1 MIFMSI
7 ENILSLI
14 GGLSLFLYGMHMMST
29 GMEEAAGNKMKDILQ
44 KLTANRFIAVFMGAL
59 ITCLV
64 QSSSATTVMVVGF
77 VNSKMMT
84 LRQAVWIIMGANIGT
99 TITGQLIALDVGAL
113 APIFAFIGVAIVV
126 FLKKP
131 KWHPFGG
138 IIAGLGILFIGMDMM
153 SGAMAPLRD
162 SPEFISI
169 VSNFSNPLIGII
181 VGAVFTAVIQSSSA
195 SVGIL
200 QGLARS
206 GVVQLNTAVYVL
218 FGQNIG
224 TCVTAL
230 LASIG
235 AKRNAKRTT
244 VIHLLFNI
252 IGTIVFTI
260 ICMTLPLT
268 SFVESL
274 TPTNPSAQIAN
285 MHTIFNIATTLML
298 LPFSEWLTKAA
309 MYILPE
315 KEQEINDAMHL
326 KHLQPLVVG
335 QERKFGSSE
344 IYLTEL
350 QKELMRMLKMTKD
363 NLNDSFDIIIDNS
376 SEKLANV
383 VEQEEYIDYL
393 NTEISK
399 SISYYIPYETNP
411 QNTRRI
417 TGYFNIC
424 GDVERIGDH
433 AVNIA
438 GYIQRM
444 ESVNIHF
451 SDVAI
456 GEVTAMKNICT
467 EILGTF
473 FENLDINDLKVSV
486 QKLEQIIDDMTFDY
500 RQGLVERMKDG
511 TESQE
516 SCILYSEILV
526 DFERIG
532 DHALNIAS
540 ELKKQNIQKI

>member
-1 MIFMSI
+1 MSI

-113 APIFAFIGVAIVV
+113 APIFAFLGVAVVV

-131 KWHPFGG
+131 KWQPFGG

-153 SGAMAPLRD
+153 SGAMVPLRD
-162 SPEFISI
+162 SPEFIEI
-169 VSNFSNPLIGII
+169 VSNFSNPVVGIL
-181 VGAVFTAVIQSSSA
+181 VGAIFTAVIQSSSA

-200 QGLARS
+200 QGLAIS

-252 IGTIVFTI
+252 LGTVIFTAV
-260 ICMTLPLT
+260 CMTTPLT
-268 SFVESL
+268 TLVEGL

-285 MHTIFNIATTLML
+285 MHTLFNIATTLLL
-298 LPFSEWLTKAA
+298 LPFSEWLTKIA
-309 MYILPE
+309 MIILPE

-326 KHLQPLVVG
+326 KYLQPLVVG

-350 QKELMRMLKMTKD
+350 QKELMRMLRMAKG
-363 NLNDSFDIIIDNS
+363 NLIESYDVILNHQP
-376 SEKLANV
+376 EKL
-383 VEQEEYIDYL
+383 VEINEHEEYIDYL
-393 NTEISK
+393 NKEINK

-411 QNTRRI
+411 ENTRRI
-417 TGYFNIC
+417 TSYFNIC

-433 AVNIA
+433 ACNIA
-438 GYIQRM
+438 EYILRM
-444 ESVNIHF
+444 NES
-451 SDVAI
+451 
-456 GEVTAMKNICT
+456 EVTFSETVLGEISAMKNICS
-467 EILGTF
+467 EILGEF
-473 FENLDINDLKVSV
+473 FENLDSSDLKVSV
-486 QKLEQIIDDMTFDY
+486 QKLEQIIDDMTVDY
-500 RQGLVERMKDG
+500 RCGLVERMKEG
-511 TESQE
+511 TDSHE

-540 ELKKQNIQKI
+540 ELKKQNIQTM